1 MSDYLGIRRFCE
13 LCKGS
18 TVKGHDIECNDKSGR
33 FYGLKVN
40 SVLCAPCM
48 DPKEIEPEQVVET
61 VSFD

>member
-1 MSDYLGIRRFCE
+1 MSDFIGVKSFCS

-48 DPKEIEPEQVVET
+48 KPKELDKEVNIET